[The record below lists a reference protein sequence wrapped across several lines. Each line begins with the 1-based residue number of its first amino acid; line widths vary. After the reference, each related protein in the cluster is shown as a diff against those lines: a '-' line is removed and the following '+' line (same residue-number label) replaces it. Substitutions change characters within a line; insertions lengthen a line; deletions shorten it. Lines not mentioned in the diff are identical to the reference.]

1 MQGDAVS
8 AGQSAGQR
16 AAALRAQAVPRGLK
30 RRFLALVGMDRA
42 GARLEAEARSWDAG
56 EEGERRT
63 RELLK
68 ATLVLEGWGVLHDRR
83 IPGLDRA
90 NADHV
95 VIAPSGRVFMPDS
108 KLWARQYRVR
118 PVGDRLMH
126 GSRACDRDVDSVLR
140 EARMVG
146 KALGTEVTPLIV
158 VHNAP
163 VDGAGF
169 VLRGVPVVPAD
180 RLVELLRR
188 NAGRPDLNAA
198 REMALRADAKL
209 PRYVE

>member
-1 MQGDAVS
+1 MSAELS
-8 AGQSAGQR
+8 AGAK
-16 AAALRAQAVPRGLK
+16 AAALRAQAAPRGLK
-30 RRFLALVGMDRA
+30 RRMLALVGMDRA

-63 RELLK
+63 KALL
-68 ATLVLEGWGVLHDRR
+68 APLALEGWGVLHDRR

-108 KLWARQYRVR
+108 KLWKRQYRVR

-140 EARMVG
+140 EARMAG
-146 KALGTEVTPLIV
+146 KALGVEVTPLIA

-163 VDGAGF
+163 VDGGGF

-188 NAGRPDLNAA
+188 NAGAPDPVRARALAA
-198 REMALRADAKL
+198 QARRVL